1 MLKPYSNDWHNWI
14 LDISIFFHVPYLFAF
29 NNFLFIFGCNR
40 SSLLLKLFSSCKKW
54 ELFSGC
60 DEWSSRC
67 SGFSGCGAQALVHV
81 GSVVAAYELR
91 SSGSIIV
98 AHRLV
103 APQHGGSSWV
113 KD

>member
-1 MLKPYSNDWHNWI
+1 MGAV
-14 LDISIFFHVPYLFAF
+14 FRFVM
-29 NNFLFIFGCNR
+29 
-40 SSLLLKLFSSCKKW
+40 
-54 ELFSGC
+54 SGL
-60 DEWSSRC
+60 RC

-81 GSVVAAYELR
+81 GSVVAASELR
-91 SSGSIIV
+91 SSGGSIIV